1 MHSHAG
7 AWERSDEKA
16 MNLTLGIFPLHPLH
30 GLYVITDTALC
41 AGHIESGVEQALL
54 GGARV
59 VQYRDKSDDSARRLA
74 EARALAGLCRDH
86 GALLIVNDDIGL
98 AAACNAHGV
107 HLGRED
113 GALAMARSMLGPEAV
128 IGLSCYDDFDRARQA
143 RQAGADYIAFGR
155 FFPSRTKPG
164 AVQADPELLRRGR
177 AELDRPLVA
186 IGGITPENGR
196 SLIAAGARM
205 LAVVQ
210 AVFGAPDIRAA
221 CESFTALFE
230 EE

>member
-1 MHSHAG
+1 MA
-7 AWERSDEKA
+7 
-16 MNLTLGIFPLHPLH
+16 LGIFPSHPLH

-41 AGHIESGVEQALL
+41 AGHIESRVEQALL

-86 GALLIVNDDIGL
+86 GALLIINDDIEL
-98 AAACNAHGV
+98 AASSGAHGV

-113 GALAMARSMLGPEAV
+113 GACAVARAVLGPEAI
-128 IGLSCYDDFDRARQA
+128 IGISCYDDFDRARQA
-143 RQAGADYIAFGR
+143 RQEGADYIAFGR
-155 FFPSRTKPG
+155 FFPSQTKPG
-164 AVQADPELLRRGR
+164 AVQADPDLLRRGR
-177 AELDRPLVA
+177 TELDRPLVA

-196 SLIAAGARM
+196 SLIAAGAQM
-205 LAVVQ
+205 LAVIQ

-221 CESFTALFE
+221 CESLTALFIE
-230 EE
+230 DDPS